1 MKNRLLLC
9 VIVLFQISVFGQ
21 NINKEIRKGV
31 NLYKDSS
38 FVNAE
43 KKFGEA
49 LLKDQDSFIPSFNL
63 ADAVYKQ
70 NDFERSASLFKG
82 LTKKAK
88 NKKQKSMAYHNL
100 GNSLYNQNKIEESIE
115 AYKNAL
121 RNNPDD
127 QDSKYNL
134 ALAKKLLKKE
144 EEKEEQEEEQEEQE
158 EEQEEQEQEEEQE
171 EEQENEENSQQNQEA
186 EDQQKP
192 EKPDDPNEMT
202 QEEAEQMLNA
212 LENKEREL
220 QEELQKKKGKAVNLK
235 IEKDW

>member
-158 EEQEEQEQEEEQE
+158 QEEEEEQE